1 MTEVENGVVFGA
13 LELVFEPKENS
24 WPGAVALEV
33 SCDDVVRAPNK
44 SGAGLLTTSVFVV
57 VTAPGFVKP
66 ANGDA
71 VLDCVRSTEPRRG
84 LG

>member
-1 MTEVENGVVFGA
+1 MFGA
-13 LELVFEPKENS
+13 LVLVFEPKENNC
-24 WPGAVALEV
+24 PGAVALEV
-33 SCDDVVRAPNK
+33 SCGDVVRVPNR
-44 SGAGLLTTSVFVV
+44 AGVGPLAISVVVV
-57 VTAPGFVKP
+57 VTAPGFVKL